1 MESRLARLET
11 VQTMLLEIGQLS
23 STCSD
28 IGTFVQAVHL
38 ALGRIMY
45 AANFYVALCDRE
57 EGTVRF
63 VYFVDE
69 VDDPYDPQEHVRLA
83 SPDQSP
89 TAWVIMNRKRLT
101 MKGDDRLA
109 RKDDGSTWGRGSTA
123 EHWMGCP
130 LLDQQHQALGAIVIQ
145 SYDKEHTYSDEDQ
158 ALFDLIANHVSNAL
172 QGIQSM
178 DRLERAVQERTA
190 SLAHEVSERV
200 RAEKLQRALYEIANL
215 SASAVDAQ
223 ALSGHLHKII
233 SELIVAENF
242 LVALYHPETKEISIP
257 YFVDQKD
264 AQAPVTRFRYGVGM
278 SSYVLESR
286 QASLHDAR
294 SYAQLLAEGKIT
306 EPLGNVDIAS
316 WMGAPMLV
324 HEQPYGVI
332 IVQSYDP
339 AIVYTQADLDLLA
352 FMASHVAV
360 AIARMQA
367 DRAMRRAKE
376 RLEKQNAALNS
387 ALTALQ
393 QAQSE
398 LVRQEKLASLGRL
411 VAGVAHEINTPLGIC
426 VTATSHLVQ
435 ELKLT
440 REELAAGEMTEESL
454 QQFLDIIDQSL
465 RIMTTNTQ
473 RAAALVRSF
482 KQVAVD
488 QSSNDIRSFKLRH
501 YLDEV
506 LLSLQPKLKGR
517 KVEIALDCDPALML
531 ESFPGAISQ
540 IVTNMVVNSLVHG
553 FEHEGEGRIAIAVKA
568 EGEDIAMEY
577 SDNGVGMDA
586 DTLGKLFDPF
596 FTTKRGQGGSGL
608 GAHILYNLVTGP
620 LGGSVK
626 VDSVPGQGLHYHLR
640 FPRERRVGAGAA
652 PAQAQAVSAELDDNA
667 ED

>member
-11 VQTMLLEIGQLS
+11 VQTMLLEIGQMS
-23 STCSD
+23 TTCSD
-28 IGTFVQAVHL
+28 ISEFLQAVHL

-57 EGTVRF
+57 EATVRF

-69 VDDPYDPQEHVRLA
+69 VDPAIDPQERVRLA
-83 SPDQSP
+83 TPEQSP
-89 TAWVIMNRKRLT
+89 TAWVIMNRQRLIMT
-101 MKGDDRLA
+101 AEDHMA
-109 RKDDGSTWGRGSTA
+109 RKHDGSTWGRGSTA

-145 SYDKEHTYSDEDQ
+145 SYDRQHTFSDEDQ
-158 ALFDLIANHVSNAL
+158 ALFSLIANHVSNAL
-172 QGIQSM
+172 QGMQSM

-190 SLAHEVSERV
+190 LLAHEVSERR
-200 RAEKLQRALYEIANL
+200 RAETVQRALYEIANL
-215 SASAVDAQ
+215 SASAVDAES
-223 ALSGHLHKII
+223 LSGSLHKII
-233 SELIVAENF
+233 AELIVAENF
-242 LVALYHPETKEISIP
+242 LIAMYHPETKEISIP

-264 AQAPVTRFRYGVGM
+264 AEAPVKRFRYGVGM
-278 SSYVLESR
+278 SSYVLAAK
-286 QASLHDAR
+286 QASLHDAA
-294 SYAQLLAEGKIT
+294 SYARLIADGLIT
-306 EPLGNVDIAS
+306 EPLGNVEIAS

-324 HEQPYGVI
+324 HDQPYGVI

-339 AIVYTQADLDLLA
+339 ATIYTQADLDLLA

-393 QAQSE
+393 EAQSE

-440 REELAAGEMTEESL
+440 REELAAGEMTEDSL

-473 RAAALVRSF
+473 RAATLVRSF

-488 QSSNDIRSFKLRH
+488 QSSDDIRRFNLRH

-517 KVEIALDCDPALML
+517 KVDVEIACGADIVV

-553 FEHEGEGRIAIAVKA
+553 FDPDFAGQIKIDVRL
-568 EGEDIAMEY
+568 EDDNLVMDY
-577 SDNGVGMDA
+577 SDNGAGMDA

-620 LGGSVK
+620 LGGTVK
-626 VDSVPGQGLHYHLR
+626 VSSAPGQGLHYHLR
-640 FPRERRVGAGAA
+640 FPRDRRSSA
-652 PAQAQAVSAELDDNA
+652 AQAVLADDDA
-667 ED
+667 Q